1 MLAFYMSLVD
11 DENEKSIIEELYKT
25 NKRKMYSIAYSCLRN
40 HQDAE
45 DAVHEAFLIV
55 IRKNKKIF
63 SLPSNKRAPYLNVI
77 TRNLCYSILRRR
89 KPEELIDE
97 EDVSGEETLP
107 EEEAISNIESGR
119 LIELIN
125 SLPEGQRD
133 AMYLKCR
140 FEFSDEEIA
149 TALSISNSSVRNRL
163 FHARKTIKKKLEE
176 N

>member
-77 TRNLCYSILRRR
+77 TRNLC
-89 KPEELIDE
+89 
-97 EDVSGEETLP
+97 
-107 EEEAISNIESGR
+107 
-119 LIELIN
+119 
-125 SLPEGQRD
+125 
-133 AMYLKCR
+133 
-140 FEFSDEEIA
+140 
-149 TALSISNSSVRNRL
+149 
-163 FHARKTIKKKLEE
+163 
-176 N
+176 